1 MDDLSQADGLADVH
15 LTFDDSGG
23 VGAGVGAEVSVRV
36 DAGNRQM
43 DARPRSVAPR
53 RRRPAAA
60 LSELPQADKESSSG
74 PEAIDL
80 YLREIS
86 VAGLLDA
93 EGERELARR
102 VQRGEQA
109 ARARMIEC
117 NLRLV
122 VMLAK
127 RYLNRGLPLADLIE
141 EGNLGLIRA
150 VEKFDPERGF
160 RFSTYAAWWI
170 RQAIERGIMNQSRLI
185 RLPVHVAK
193 AVQGCLRAVREAEAF
208 AENAASAGDP
218 VAGST
223 SEQVAGRTDR
233 DVGEVRDLLALH
245 HQTRAAEYAIDAG
258 DEGFPVENI
267 ADPEDPDPATAVM
280 RDQLT
285 SQLDG
290 WLDALAPRPREI
302 LCRRFGLRGH
312 EPQTL
317 EEVGR
322 EISLARE
329 RVRQVQIQAMAEL
342 RKLMLGAGLD
352 RYELAG

>member
-1 MDDLSQADGLADVH
+1 MDDLSQGDGMVDAY
-15 LTFDDSGG
+15 LTFGGSSGG
-23 VGAGVGAEVSVRV
+23 GAGVDVGDRQV
-36 DAGNRQM
+36 DPA
-43 DARPRSVAPR
+43 PRAATPR
-53 RRRPAAA
+53 RRRRRLASA
-60 LSELPQADKESSSG
+60 LSEQPQIDDGGRTG
-74 PEAIDL
+74 PDAIDL

-93 EGERELARR
+93 NGERELARR
-102 VQRGEQA
+102 VQRGDQA
-109 ARARMIEC
+109 ARTRMIEC

-170 RQAIERGIMNQSRLI
+170 RQSIERGLMNQSRLI

-208 AENAASAGDP
+208 AENAAAAGDP
-218 VAGST
+218 VSGST

-245 HQTRAAEYAIDAG
+245 HQTRGADYALDAG

-267 ADPEDPDPATAVM
+267 AAPDDMDPATMAM
-280 RDQLT
+280 REECT

-290 WLDALAPRPREI
+290 WLDTLAPRPREV

-329 RVRQVQIQAMAEL
+329 RVRQIQIQAMAEL
-342 RKLMLGAGLD
+342 RKLMVGAGLD
-352 RYELAG
+352 RHELAV

>member
-1 MDDLSQADGLADVH
+1 MDDLSQTDGWADAHLAFAAVD
-15 LTFDDSGG
+15 GG
-23 VGAGVGAEVSVRV
+23 DWQLDPAPKAL
-36 DAGNRQM
+36 
-43 DARPRSVAPR
+43 PPR
-53 RRRPAAA
+53 RRRLTSAPG
-60 LSELPQADKESSSG
+60 EPLPGDVEGRNA

-86 VAGLLDA
+86 VAALLDA
-93 EGERELARR
+93 DGERELARR
-102 VQRGEQA
+102 VQRGDQA

-170 RQAIERGIMNQSRLI
+170 RQSIERGLMNQSRLI

-208 AENAASAGDP
+208 AEHAAAAGES
-218 VAGST
+218 VSGST

-233 DVGEVRDLLALH
+233 AVAEVRELLALH
-245 HQTRAAEYAIDAG
+245 HRTRGADYALEAG
-258 DEGFPVENI
+258 EEGNPVENI
-267 ADPEDPDPATAVM
+267 ADPEDPDPAHAVM
-280 RDQLT
+280 REEISRRLED
-285 SQLDG
+285 
-290 WLDALAPRPREI
+290 WIDALAPRPREI

-329 RVRQVQIQAMAEL
+329 RVRQIQIQAMADL
-342 RKLMLGAGLD
+342 RKLMLGAGID
-352 RYELAG
+352 RCELAG

>member
-1 MDDLSQADGLADVH
+1 MDDFAQADAGLGFDHSNADST
-15 LTFDDSGG
+15 TFD
-23 VGAGVGAEVSVRV
+23 VGDWQLDAEPKV
-36 DAGNRQM
+36 A
-43 DARPRSVAPR
+43 APR
-53 RRRPAAA
+53 RRRSASA
-60 LSELPQADKESSSG
+60 LSRQPRVDDGDGGRGG

-86 VAGLLDA
+86 AAGLLDA

-102 VQRGEQA
+102 IQRGDSK

-170 RQAIERGIMNQSRLI
+170 RQSIERGLMNQSRLI

-193 AVQGCLRAVREAEAF
+193 AVQGCLRAAREAEAL
-208 AENAASAGDP
+208 AENAVADGAP
-218 VAGST
+218 VAGSA
-223 SEQVAGRTDR
+223 SEQVARRTDR
-233 DVGEVRDLLALH
+233 DVSEVRDLLALH
-245 HQTRAAEYAIDAG
+245 HQTRGMDYALDAG
-258 DEGFPVENI
+258 GEGLTVKSL
-267 ADPEDPDPATAVM
+267 ADPDDPDPASAVM
-280 RDQLT
+280 RDEFA
-285 SQLDG
+285 SQLEG
-290 WLDALAPRPREI
+290 WLDALALRPREI

-322 EISLARE
+322 EIGLARE
-329 RVRQVQIQAMAEL
+329 RVRQIQIQAMSEL
-342 RKLMLGAGLD
+342 RKSMVGAGLN
-352 RYELAG
+352 RHELVV

>member
-1 MDDLSQADGLADVH
+1 MDDLGQMDGWSDAYV
-15 LTFDDSGG
+15 
-23 VGAGVGAEVSVRV
+23 VPGAASVEGAET
-36 DAGNRQM
+36 G
-43 DARPRSVAPR
+43 ARKLGSASRAPLAR
-53 RRRPAAA
+53 RRRA
-60 LSELPQADKESSSG
+60 LARSEQPRTDEDSQSG
-74 PEAIDL
+74 PDAIDL

-93 EGERELARR
+93 DSERELARR
-102 VQRGEQA
+102 VQKGDAA

-160 RFSTYAAWWI
+160 RFSTYGAWWI
-170 RQAIERGIMNQSRLI
+170 RQSIERGLMNQSRLI

-193 AVQGCLRAVREAEAF
+193 AVQGCLRAAREAEAE
-208 AENAASAGDP
+208 AENATAAGMG
-218 VAGST
+218 VSGSP
-223 SEQVAGRTDR
+223 SEQIAGRMDR

-245 HQTRAAEYAIDAG
+245 HQTRGADSAFDAG
-258 DEGFPVENI
+258 GEGLTVENI
-267 ADPEDPDPATAVM
+267 ADPEDPDPAAALM
-280 RDQLT
+280 REEFS

-290 WLDALAPRPREI
+290 WLDALAPRPREV

-329 RVRQVQIQAMAEL
+329 RVRQIQIQAMAEL
-342 RKLMLGAGLD
+342 RKLMTVAGLE
-352 RYELAG
+352 RHELAV

>member
-1 MDDLSQADGLADVH
+1 MDDLGQSYGFGNADLALGGSSGTAATEVASFWQPDSAARLPSASQ
-15 LTFDDSGG
+15 
-23 VGAGVGAEVSVRV
+23 
-36 DAGNRQM
+36 
-43 DARPRSVAPR
+43 
-53 RRRPAAA
+53 RRRPALAQTA
-60 LSELPQADKESSSG
+60 QSRSEDDADRSG

-80 YLREIS
+80 YLREIG
-86 VAGLLDA
+86 AAALLDA

-102 VQRGEQA
+102 VQRGDQA

-127 RYLNRGLPLADLIE
+127 RYRNRGLPLGDLIE

-170 RQAIERGIMNQSRLI
+170 RQSIERGLMNQTRMI

-193 AVQGCLRAVREAEAF
+193 AVQGCLRAARDAEA
-208 AENAASAGDP
+208 AAQVAAAAGESLP
-218 VAGST
+218 GST
-223 SEQVAGRTDR
+223 SEQVAGHADR

-245 HQTRAAEYAIDAG
+245 HQTRGADYSLDTVG
-258 DEGFPVENI
+258 EGLAVENV

-280 RDQLT
+280 RDEFAGQLE
-285 SQLDG
+285 G

-302 LCRRFGLRGH
+302 LCRRFGLRGY

-329 RVRQVQIQAMAEL
+329 RVRQIQIQAMAEM
-342 RKLMLGAGLD
+342 RKLIAGAGLE
-352 RYELAG
+352 RHELAL

>member
-1 MDDLSQADGLADVH
+1 MDDFNQADGLAGAYNA
-15 LTFDDSGG
+15 L
-23 VGAGVGAEVSVRV
+23 GAGA
-36 DAGNRQM
+36 DAGEWQM
-43 DARPRSVAPR
+43 DAAPRATAPRPR
-53 RRRPAAA
+53 RPVAA
-60 LSELPQADKESSSG
+60 LRKPRQVDDDNRIG

-86 VAGLLDA
+86 AAGLLDA
-93 EGERELARR
+93 DGERDLARR
-102 VQRGEQA
+102 VQRGDQA

-170 RQAIERGIMNQSRLI
+170 RQSIERGLMNQSRLI

-208 AENAASAGDP
+208 AENAAAAGDP
-218 VAGST
+218 VSGST
-223 SEQVAGRTDR
+223 PVQVAGRTDR
-233 DVGEVRDLLALH
+233 DVDEVRDLLALH
-245 HQTRAAEYAIDAG
+245 HQTRGADYALDAG
-258 DEGFPVENI
+258 DEGFPVENV
-267 ADPEDPDPATAVM
+267 ADPDDPDPATAVM
-280 RDQLT
+280 REEFS

-290 WLDALAPRPREI
+290 WLDVLAPKPREI

-322 EISLARE
+322 DISLARE
-329 RVRQVQIQAMAEL
+329 RVRQIQLQAMAEL
-342 RKLMLGAGLD
+342 RKLMLGAGVD
-352 RYELAG
+352 RHELAI